1 MHWSNTQ
8 KTIALSSGE
17 AELAGIA
24 KGSGEGLG
32 LMSIAADLG
41 TDVPLTVLADS
52 SAAIG
57 ICRRTGIGKVR
68 HLAVGQLW
76 VQERVRQGDFAL
88 QKHPGSENP
97 ADMLTKAV
105 NQELILRHT
114 RTAGLAFEPGRA
126 QSAPLLDGFSWGP
139 NAAASAK
146 EETAAGE
153 DATQR

>member
-1 MHWSNTQ
+1 
-8 KTIALSSGE
+8 
-17 AELAGIA
+17 
-24 KGSGEGLG
+24 
-32 LMSIAADLG
+32 MSIAADLG

-126 QSAPLLDGFSWGP
+126 QSAPLLDGFSWGHS
-139 NAAASAK
+139 AAASAK
-146 EETAAGE
+146 EEAAAG
-153 DATQR
+153 DGATQR

>member
-1 MHWSNTQ
+1 
-8 KTIALSSGE
+8 
-17 AELAGIA
+17 
-24 KGSGEGLG
+24 
-32 LMSIAADLG
+32 MSIAADLG
-41 TDVPLTVLADS
+41 TYVSLTVLADS

-88 QKHPGSENP
+88 QKHPGSKNP

-114 RTAGLAFEPGRA
+114 GTAGLSFESGRA
-126 QSAPLLDGFSWGP
+126 PTAPLLDGFSWNPHPAPIPKEG
-139 NAAASAK
+139 ASS
-146 EETAAGE
+146 
-153 DATQR
+153 